1 MNNYG
6 ALKFAAEVVDDLEGV
21 RIANENRVRQLTR
34 SEEDDDGETRG
45 LGLPVDSPEVVF
57 MTTIVEAMQKLE
69 ANAVKELERVA
80 KKHPLGPWLKAQRG
94 IGFKQGARLLASI
107 GDPYVRP
114 EMELEDGT
122 IEKSRPRLV
131 SELWAYSGYSV
142 VGGESQKKR
151 KGAVVNWNPDARMRV
166 YLIAASCVKQ
176 PKGTK
181 WRDLYD
187 ESRAKYA
194 ESVHGT
200 DCKRCGPAGK
210 PALVGSPISAG
221 HQHARALRI
230 MSKRILQ
237 EMWVESKRLH
247 EEI

>member
-1 MNNYG
+1 MTTYYG
-6 ALKFAAEVVDDLEGV
+6 LKFAAEIVDDLEKV
-21 RIANENRVRQLTR
+21 RIANENRLRQLTR
-34 SEEDDDGETRG
+34 TEEDEDGEMRG
-45 LGLPVDSPEVVF
+45 LALPADSPEVLALTDLVTA
-57 MTTIVEAMQKLE
+57 MTALE
-69 ANAVKELERVA
+69 AAAVKELERVA
-80 KKHPLGPWLKAQRG
+80 KKHPLGPWMKAQRG
-94 IGFKQGARLLASI
+94 IGFKQGARLLASV
-107 GDPYVRP
+107 GDPYIRP

-122 IEKSRPRLV
+122 MEKERPRLV

-142 VGGESQKKR
+142 IGGESQKKR

-194 ESVHGT
+194 DSVHT
-200 DCKRCGPAGK
+200 VECKRCGPAGK
-210 PALVGSPISAG
+210 PAPVGSPISAG

-230 MSKRILQ
+230 MSKTILK
-237 EMWVESKRLH
+237 EMWLESKRLH